1 MISTTLKFACFSV
14 CTYVFMPVLFAAI
27 NGFHWLNRDV
37 CAEHSI
43 LSVLLPAEVFGKTVS
58 HDHLPN
64 LCMSYMP
71 MLMWDVLLGVLHR
84 NVDRQNNKTPPH
96 HRHWSTL
103 YLECEKRLKMS
114 GCLIDSCFTNCVPS
128 LTDKEVFH

>member
-27 NGFHWLNRDV
+27 NGFYWLNRDIQFCLFYCLLRFLVKPFLMTISQICV
-37 CAEHSI
+37 CH
-43 LSVLLPAEVFGKTVS
+43 
-58 HDHLPN
+58 
-64 LCMSYMP
+64 MP

>member
-1 MISTTLKFACFSV
+1 
-14 CTYVFMPVLFAAI
+14 MPVLFAAI

-64 LCMSYMP
+64 LCMSYAYANMGCVARGLAP
-71 MLMWDVLLGVLHR
+71 KC
-84 NVDRQNNKTPPH
+84 RQAKQQNTSSPQ
-96 HRHWSTL
+96 TL
-103 YLECEKRLKMS
+103 VHS
-114 GCLIDSCFTNCVPS
+114 
-128 LTDKEVFH
+128 VFRV